1 MGAFSKFKEL
11 VGIEEIED
19 DEEEIEEEKEKKPL
33 IPRQS
38 SAPSCVSVRFERK
51 TGTFW
56 QQIYQRHEDGRHRTP
71 GIR

>member
-11 VGIEEIED
+11 VG
-19 DEEEIEEEKEKKPL
+19 KEA
-33 IPRQS
+33 S
-38 SAPSCVSVRFERK
+38 YSPSEFCTGRNAAACVSVRFERK